1 MDGIVA
7 PNAGFAAIDAA
18 FETVSFEK
26 LDFLLGLRYIHLQPY
41 QKVFKVNNLSDA
53 GVASMKV
60 SEILQVKGN
69 ILYTVTPDMP
79 LAEAVNTMS
88 EKDIGSLVVM
98 EYGDLVGMLTFR
110 EVIKVLHENGGSVGN
125 GTVRRYMD
133 DSPITVTPDTE
144 VNEVRRMMLEKHAR
158 YLPVMNAKTL
168 LGVISFYDVARAV
181 LEAQSFENRML
192 KAYIRDWPAEQAAE
206 D

>member
-1 MDGIVA
+1 MPVRRIDWSGFLRTVTLHSHMAYPETMQSKQVA
-7 PNAGFAAIDAA
+7 DP
-18 FETVSFEK
+18 
-26 LDFLLGLRYIHLQPY
+26 HLPR
-41 QKVFKVNNLSDA
+41 KVTN
-53 GVASMKV
+53 MKV

-69 ILYTVTPDMP
+69 ILYTVTPDTD
-79 LAEAVNTMS
+79 LADAVNTMA

-110 EVIKVLHENGGSVGN
+110 EVIKALHGNDGSVQA
-125 GTVRRYMD
+125 GTVRRHMD

-144 VNEVRRMMLEKHAR
+144 VNEVRRIMLERHAR
-158 YLPVMNAKTL
+158 YLPVMNARTL

-192 KAYIRDWPAEQAAE
+192 KAYIRDWPAESAV
-206 D
+206 DD

>member
-1 MDGIVA
+1 MAQTASAGVFGTLIFR
-7 PNAGFAAIDAA
+7 NAGFFATLTLHSEQGLHKSAPLITSSDKAAI
-18 FETVSFEK
+18 
-26 LDFLLGLRYIHLQPY
+26 
-41 QKVFKVNNLSDA
+41 
-53 GVASMKV
+53 MKV

-69 ILYTVTPDMP
+69 ILYTATPDM
-79 LAEAVNTMS
+79 LLVDAVNTMS

-98 EYGDLVGMLTFR
+98 EFGDLVGMLTFR
-110 EVIKVLHENGGSVGN
+110 EVIKVLHENNGSING
-125 GTVRRYMD
+125 GTVRKYMD
-133 DSPITVTPDTE
+133 DHPITVTPDTE

-181 LEAQSFENRML
+181 LEAQSFENKML
-192 KAYIRDWPAEQAAE
+192 KAYIRDWPAEAAQE